1 MSQRKSHLINALLC
15 PLKRTSNFF
24 FLYSFF
30 ILSFPLQCWSLYSW
44 VFNFLFYFPMYLLL
58 SFMFSLQISS
68 FLLFFFACHFPNCPH
83 VLTFSLPWEVLL
95 SILFSYWSYSVF
107 PPSSCLSSFSSIPFS
122 HNSQFPHLFL
132 HFLPLT
138 KFLQSQL
145 CGSNPFHL
153 YQHI

>member
-1 MSQRKSHLINALLC
+1 MLYLC

-24 FLYSFF
+24 FYIHFP
-30 ILSFPLQCWSLYSW
+30 SFPSLYS
-44 VFNFLFYFPMYLLL
+44 VGLSTSGFL
-58 SFMFSLQISS
+58 ISS
-68 FLLFFFACHFPNCPH
+68 FISQCIFCFLSCSHSRSHLSFFFPFASHFPNCPH
-83 VLTFSLPWEVLL
+83 VLTFSIPWEFLL
-95 SILFSYWSYSVF
+95 SSLFSYWSYSVF
-107 PPSSCLSSFSSIPFS
+107 PPSSCLSSFSTMPFS